1 MDRNNIKTVYSEDK
15 NYLTVSEMVTF
26 LTDLALKTEDIETSD
41 KLIQCSIFLSV
52 VAKSKEIKDT

>member
-15 NYLTVSEMVTF
+15 NYLTVSEMITF
-26 LTDLALKTEDIETSD
+26 LTDLALKTEDVETSD

-52 VAKSKEIKDT
+52 IAEAKGIKE